1 MVLLTDESRI
11 PILRLV
17 DGFFVTQPENFI
29 PFDLA
34 IYLAHAQFCWDL
46 YFLVLGVCLE
56 ASQILRKK

>member
-34 IYLAHAQFCWDL
+34 IYFAILPSSET
-46 YFLVLGVCLE
+46 VLFFNLNE
-56 ASQILRKK
+56 SSH